1 MRINRFLATS
11 TALSRRAADQAI
23 ADGRVLVNGQRPSS
37 GYQVAPGDV
46 VTLDGQAVTPRQIQ
60 QTILLNKPAGFVVS
74 RDGQGSRTVYDLL
87 PPELHHLKPIGRLD
101 KESSGLLLL
110 TTDGT
115 LAERLT
121 HPRYAKHKVYQV
133 TLDKPLAPQDQQAI
147 SGQGIQLEDGPSR
160 LGLTPAAAD
169 GHSWIIEMTE
179 GRNRQIRRTFAALG
193 YTVSRLHRTQFGEY
207 ALPPQLRQGSYY
219 TV

>member
-1 MRINRFLATS
+1 MRINRFLAAS
-11 TALSRRAADQAI
+11 TTLSRRAADQAI

-37 GYQVAPGDV
+37 GYQVAPGDI
-46 VTLDGQAVTPRQIQ
+46 VTLDGQPVTPRQIQ

-147 SGQGIQLEDGPSR
+147 SGQGVQLEDGPSR
-160 LGLTPAAAD
+160 LGLTPVAAD
-169 GHSWIIEMTE
+169 GHSWIVEMTE

-207 ALPPQLRQGSYY
+207 TLPPQLRQGSYY